1 MSAADG
7 VKSVNSLNFMEK
19 NMAAIRIRKSSSA
32 TNRVRN
38 TMLALSLAGMM
49 AVPVQAYTLPVVE
62 IGMNLFN
69 GTMTEVNTL
78 ASQAEAFA
86 EYGVQAQR
94 FMETTQNWAQKLA
107 KFNQIIASPLMPT
120 GVTLKPVPAEWNVA
134 ERCGAGS
141 IMSLSGI
148 LTALDM
154 NPGGDIA
161 AQQRN
166 ICAAIQ
172 MLENQKYNET
182 VEVVQKTM
190 PDMRKV
196 LDRIRDIRDM
206 FNTEGALSETVTNA
220 TVSDIYM
227 QADFATWEKKVGA
240 YDRQIQA
247 LTRMQQMLAQ
257 RALKG
262 TPSPVGT
269 IIKAAALKAALSN

>member
-19 NMAAIRIRKSSSA
+19 NMAAIRIKKSSSA

-107 KFNQIIASPLMPT
+107 KFQSDHCEPT
-120 GVTLKPVPAEWNVA
+120 HADWGDAE
-134 ERCGAGS
+134 AGS
-141 IMSLSGI
+141 G
-148 LTALDM
+148 
-154 NPGGDIA
+154 
-161 AQQRN
+161 
-166 ICAAIQ
+166 
-172 MLENQKYNET
+172 
-182 VEVVQKTM
+182 
-190 PDMRKV
+190 
-196 LDRIRDIRDM
+196 
-206 FNTEGALSETVTNA
+206 
-220 TVSDIYM
+220 
-227 QADFATWEKKVGA
+227 
-240 YDRQIQA
+240 
-247 LTRMQQMLAQ
+247 
-257 RALKG
+257 
-262 TPSPVGT
+262 
-269 IIKAAALKAALSN
+269 

>member
-196 LDRIRDIRDM
+196 LDRIRDIRDL